1 MLTSKEIRRKFLQYF
16 ESKGHEIV
24 PSAPVV
30 NKNDPTLMFINAG
43 MNPFKDFFLGNATPK
58 NARIADTQKCL
69 RVSGKH
75 NDLDEVG
82 HDTYHHTLFEMLG
95 NWSIGDYFKKE
106 AIEWAWD
113 LLTNVYGLDKDRLYV
128 TVFEGDAKD
137 DLPRDNEA
145 ADLWAQFVPAERI
158 LNGSKADNFWEMGE
172 TGPCGP
178 CSEIHVDLRSE
189 EERAKVSGASLVNED
204 HPQVVEIWNLV
215 FMQFNRKASG
225 ELENLPAQHIDTGMG
240 FERLCMALQGKQSN
254 YDTDVFTP
262 LIDKVAGISGIKYG
276 AEEATDIAQRVIADH
291 IRAVAFAIADGQLP
305 ASSGAGYVIRRILRR
320 AIRYG
325 FSYLNLKSPFMFQL
339 VETLES
345 EMGEFFPE
353 LTAQRALVEKV
364 IEEEE
369 QSFLKTLAQGLAKL
383 EEFLAT
389 DAKVL
394 DGKRAFEL
402 YDTYGFPIDLTEL
415 IMRENDRTVD
425 MAGFTEE
432 MTAQKERS
440 RAATKLSTDD
450 WVELEEDD
458 KEEFIGYD
466 YTEADVRI
474 TRYRK
479 VSAKKKEF
487 YQLVLSMTPF
497 YAEGGGQ
504 VGDTG
509 LISKDEFEFEVS
521 DVQKKLGDLFIHYGK
536 VKKGSIKLEQDVEM
550 KINIEKRNDTRAY
563 HSATHLLH
571 ESLRRV
577 LGPHVTQKGSLV
589 EPERLRFDFSHM
601 KPISDDEM
609 VRIESHVNDMISK
622 QSDVTTR
629 IMTPKEAVDNGA
641 LALFGEKYGDEVR
654 VLSMGDEG
662 EKYFSTELCGGT
674 HVKNTGDIGKFK
686 IISQSSIAAGV
697 RRVEALRDKQ
707 LEDYLKNKE
716 KMLNL
721 SSEKDVEQINEL
733 SKQISDLGG
742 KPNLDESDKKVLI
755 KNLNKQLETL
765 SVNSILQDQSKNKVN
780 DLDVNGVKVRFQNV
794 EDLPPKELRKLVD
807 KGKKELGEGIV
818 IVFASKDDK
827 VGIAVGVTEKLT
839 EKFDAVKFVKTG
851 SEVIG
856 GKGGGGRKDFAQAGG
871 QDQSKINDAFE
882 KIKSLI

>member
-128 TVFEGDAKD
+128 TVFEGDVKD
-137 DLPRDNEA
+137 NLPRDNEA
-145 ADLWAQFVPAERI
+145 SDLWAQFVPVERI
-158 LNGSKADNFWEMGE
+158 LNGNKADNFWEMGE

-262 LIDKVAGISGIKYG
+262 LLNKVAGISGIKYG
-276 AEEATDIAQRVIADH
+276 AAEATDIAQRVIADH

-415 IMRENDRTVD
+415 IMRENDRSVD

-509 LISKDEFEFEVS
+509 SLT
-521 DVQKKLGDLFIHYGK
+521 QGDLTIEITNT
-536 VKKGSIKLEQDVEM
+536 KKENGIIVHFT
-550 KINIEKRNDTRAY
+550 DTLPESLGGTWQAQVNTSDRYETAKN
-563 HSATHLLH
+563 HSATHLMH
-571 ESLRRV
+571 EVLREV
-577 LGPHVTQKGSLV
+577 LGEHVEQKGSLV
-589 EPERLRFDFSHM
+589 RPDYLRFDFSHFQ
-601 KPISDDEM
+601 KVSAEELATIEAKVNERIQANYALEEYRNIPIA
-609 VRIESHVNDMISK
+609 
-622 QSDVTTR
+622 
-629 IMTPKEAVDNGA
+629 EAKNMGA
-641 LALFGEKYGDEVR
+641 MALFGEKYGDTVR
-654 VLSMGDEG
+654 AIKFGTSV
-662 EKYFSTELCGGT
+662 ELCGGI
-674 HVKNTGDIGKFK
+674 HVPATGSIGLFKF
-686 IISQSSIAAGV
+686 ISEGAVAAGV
-697 RRVEALRDKQ
+697 RRVEAVTGKGAL
-707 LEDYLKNKE
+707 DYVNAELAKLHAASDILKNPQDFAGALQQLKDKEAAAQKEIEALRKE
-716 KMLNL
+716 KAL
-721 SSEKDVEQINEL
+721 SAVKDLENNAVDHAGARAIVSRTAL
-733 SKQISDLGG
+733 DAGSVKDLVFKLKSTPNTLVVLGNVAGG
-742 KPNLDESDKKVLI
+742 KV
-755 KNLNKQLETL
+755 TL
-765 SVNSILQDQSKNKVN
+765 SIGVSD
-780 DLDVNGVKVRFQNV
+780 DLVAEKGWHAGNAVRALAQH
-794 EDLPPKELRKLVD
+794 
-807 KGKKELGEGIV
+807 IQ
-818 IVFASKDDK
+818 
-827 VGIAVGVTEKLT
+827 
-839 EKFDAVKFVKTG
+839 
-851 SEVIG
+851 
-856 GKGGGGRKDFAQAGG
+856 GGGGGQPAFATAGG
-871 QDQSKINDAFE
+871 KNPEGIDKVLADWPNHFA
-882 KIKSLI
+882 

>member
-137 DLPRDNEA
+137 GLPRDNEA

-158 LNGSKADNFWEMGE
+158 LNGNKADNFWEMGE

-189 EERAKVSGASLVNED
+189 EERAKVSGASLVNKD

-353 LTAQRALVEKV
+353 LTAQQALVEKV

-509 LISKDEFEFEVS
+509 TLTQGERTIAITNTKKENGIIVHFTDTLPEDLSGTWQAQVNTS
-521 DVQKKLGDLFIHYGK
+521 D
-536 VKKGSIKLEQDVEM
+536 
-550 KINIEKRNDTRAY
+550 RNETAKN
-563 HSATHLLH
+563 HSATHL
-571 ESLRRV
+571 
-577 LGPHVTQKGSLV
+577 
-589 EPERLRFDFSHM
+589 M
-601 KPISDDEM
+601 
-609 VRIESHVNDMISK
+609 
-622 QSDVTTR
+622 
-629 IMTPKEAVDNGA
+629 
-641 LALFGEKYGDEVR
+641 
-654 VLSMGDEG
+654 
-662 EKYFSTELCGGT
+662 
-674 HVKNTGDIGKFK
+674 
-686 IISQSSIAAGV
+686 
-697 RRVEALRDKQ
+697 
-707 LEDYLKNKE
+707 
-716 KMLNL
+716 
-721 SSEKDVEQINEL
+721 
-733 SKQISDLGG
+733 
-742 KPNLDESDKKVLI
+742 
-755 KNLNKQLETL
+755 
-765 SVNSILQDQSKNKVN
+765 
-780 DLDVNGVKVRFQNV
+780 
-794 EDLPPKELRKLVD
+794 
-807 KGKKELGEGIV
+807 
-818 IVFASKDDK
+818 
-827 VGIAVGVTEKLT
+827 
-839 EKFDAVKFVKTG
+839 
-851 SEVIG
+851 
-856 GKGGGGRKDFAQAGG
+856 
-871 QDQSKINDAFE
+871 
-882 KIKSLI
+882 

>member
-145 ADLWAQFVPAERI
+145 SDLWAQFVPVERI
-158 LNGSKADNFWEMGE
+158 LNGNKADNFWEMGE

-262 LIDKVAGISGIKYG
+262 LLNKVAGISGIKYG
-276 AEEATDIAQRVIADH
+276 AAEATDIAQRVIADH

-415 IMRENDRTVD
+415 IMRENDRSVD

-509 LISKDEFEFEVS
+509 SLT
-521 DVQKKLGDLFIHYGK
+521 QGDLTIEITNT
-536 VKKGSIKLEQDVEM
+536 KKENGIIVHFTDTLPESLGGTWQAQVNTSD
-550 KINIEKRNDTRAY
+550 RNETAKN
-563 HSATHLLH
+563 HSATHLMH
-571 ESLRRV
+571 EVLREV
-577 LGPHVTQKGSLV
+577 LGEHVEQKGSLV
-589 EPERLRFDFSHM
+589 RPDYLRFDFSHFQRVSAEELATIEA
-601 KPISDDEM
+601 KVNERIQTNYALEEYRNIPIA
-609 VRIESHVNDMISK
+609 
-622 QSDVTTR
+622 
-629 IMTPKEAVDNGA
+629 EAKNMGA
-641 LALFGEKYGDEVR
+641 MALFGEKYGDTVR
-654 VLSMGDEG
+654 AIKFGTSV
-662 EKYFSTELCGGT
+662 ELCGGI
-674 HVKNTGDIGKFK
+674 HVPATGSIGLFKF
-686 IISQSSIAAGV
+686 ISEGAVAAGV
-697 RRVEALRDKQ
+697 RRVEAVTGKGALDYVNAELAKLRAASD
-707 LEDYLKNKE
+707 LLKNPQDFAGALQQLKDKEAAAQKEIEALRKE
-716 KMLNL
+716 KAL
-721 SSEKDVEQINEL
+721 SAVKDLENNAVDHAGARAIVSRTTL
-733 SKQISDLGG
+733 DAGSVKDLVFKLKSTPNTLVVLGNVAGG
-742 KPNLDESDKKVLI
+742 KV
-755 KNLNKQLETL
+755 TL
-765 SVNSILQDQSKNKVN
+765 SIGVSD
-780 DLDVNGVKVRFQNV
+780 DLVAEKGWHAGNAVRALAQH
-794 EDLPPKELRKLVD
+794 
-807 KGKKELGEGIV
+807 IQ
-818 IVFASKDDK
+818 
-827 VGIAVGVTEKLT
+827 
-839 EKFDAVKFVKTG
+839 
-851 SEVIG
+851 
-856 GKGGGGRKDFAQAGG
+856 GGGGGQPAFATAGG
-871 QDQSKINDAFE
+871 KNPEGIDKVLADWPNHFA
-882 KIKSLI
+882 